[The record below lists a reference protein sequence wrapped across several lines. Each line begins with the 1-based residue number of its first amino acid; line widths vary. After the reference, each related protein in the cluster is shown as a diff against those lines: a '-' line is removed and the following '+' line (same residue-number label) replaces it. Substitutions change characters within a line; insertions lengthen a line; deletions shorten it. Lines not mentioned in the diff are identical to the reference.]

1 MCHHRT
7 PRHSTKRTGGV
18 PDGRSLVLFPRGSD
32 SGSVAEHTA
41 GGGGIGSDNH
51 RGPGPRRMSLA
62 TGNKHRGLADSAAVH
77 SEWDRAGAQEWCDA
91 LFLRYG
97 LDPPYPPKYCD
108 GCNAKFKICHALDCM
123 RGSLVTARHN
133 ELRDGVAVTILAE

>member
-1 MCHHRT
+1 MEFRTADHSSCSQEGRTVVRWRSTQQAEEELSATITGAPVQGACHLRRAT
-7 PRHSTKRTGGV
+7 NTGAWLTVQPSTV
-18 PDGRSLVLFPRGSD
+18 N
-32 SGSVAEHTA
+32 
-41 GGGGIGSDNH
+41 GIEL
-51 RGPGPRRMSLA
+51 R
-62 TGNKHRGLADSAAVH
+62 
-77 SEWDRAGAQEWCDA
+77 AQEWCDA